1 MSDMKVV
8 PPPSL
13 SILRPVRMNGI
24 ETYADIFHGKFLYP
38 HILSVDVDP
47 ELVLLAKGIKPNPN
61 INPNQ
66 NASSS
71 SSSSSSDWRSVLKQ
85 SVDDFLYGS
94 SNQNQNNIS
103 LLQQEQQAET
113 KLSALLGDIPSSS
126 SSSSSSSSVNHMTF
140 DNNVNTSGFELNDQ
154 LQTRLSQY
162 ISNDVNIGSVPT
174 SFGNPFGNAPTSF
187 GNAPTSFGNAPTSF
201 MYNNNNNNNNGAN
214 DVTIPDQL
222 MSNLMSYGPNI
233 HSSFVPSTSAS
244 SSSSQ
249 GFMTIPPFQNQSGFY
264 Y

>member
-174 SFGNPFGNAPTSF
+174 SFGNPFGNAS
-187 GNAPTSFGNAPTSF
+187 TSF
-201 MYNNNNNNNNGAN
+201 MYNNNNNNSNNNNNGAN

>member
-1 MSDMKVV
+1 MSDIKVV

-47 ELVLLAKGIKPNPN
+47 ELVLLAKGINTNPN
-61 INPNQ
+61 SNSNSNTNSNTNS

-71 SSSSSSDWRSVLKQ
+71 TSDWRSVLQQ

-94 SNQNQNNIS
+94 SGSGSGSSNQNNIS
-103 LLQQEQQAET
+103 LLQQEQQAES
-113 KLSALLGDIPSSS
+113 KVSALLGDIPTTT
-126 SSSSSSSSVNHMTF
+126 SSSSSSSSVNYMTF
-140 DNNVNTSGFELNDQ
+140 DNDVNTSGFELNDQ

-187 GNAPTSFGNAPTSF
+187 MPN
-201 MYNNNNNNNNGAN
+201 NNNNNNNNGAN

-233 HSSFVPSTSAS
+233 PSFVSSTSAPS
-244 SSSSQ
+244 ASSSQ